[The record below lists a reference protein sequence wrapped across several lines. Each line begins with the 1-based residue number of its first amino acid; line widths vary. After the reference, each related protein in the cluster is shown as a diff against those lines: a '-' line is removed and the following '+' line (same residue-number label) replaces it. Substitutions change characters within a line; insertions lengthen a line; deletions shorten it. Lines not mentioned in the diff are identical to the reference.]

1 MVRGVK
7 RRQSCTQHIRQIL
20 SSIAYV
26 RQQKQISNHE
36 RISKYMQRE
45 NGISPVETEKQLHH
59 AVRENLI
66 ASYTFVGSKG
76 CKTGVE
82 QEGFKFPD
90 EDDLV
95 SYFSL
100 FSFSFRL
107 LPPNHF

>member
-7 RRQSCTQHIRQIL
+7 RRQSCTLHIRQLL

-45 NGISPVETEKQLHH
+45 HGVLPVESERQLHYG
-59 AVRENLI
+59 VKENLI

-76 CKTGVE
+76 AKTGVE

-90 EDDLV
+90 EEDLV
-95 SYFSL
+95 S
-100 FSFSFRL
+100 
-107 LPPNHF
+107 